1 MLFTNRCTLPHA
13 VDAAARLTGLDR
25 EQLFSLTQRQTL
37 DGCGNPCDL
46 Q

>member
-1 MLFTNRCTLPHA
+1 MLFANRCTWAHA
-13 VDAAARLTGLDR
+13 VDAAARLTGADR
-25 EQLFSLTQRQTL
+25 EQLFSLAQRQAL